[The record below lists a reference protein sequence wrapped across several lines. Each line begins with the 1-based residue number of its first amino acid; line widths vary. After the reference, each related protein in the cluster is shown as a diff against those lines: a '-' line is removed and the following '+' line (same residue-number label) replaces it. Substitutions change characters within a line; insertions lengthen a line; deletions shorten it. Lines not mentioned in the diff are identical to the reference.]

1 MRPVGVAMT
10 WKVSRSVAIPVIGM
24 GGIMTA
30 DDALQYLLAG
40 ASAIQI
46 GTGTFVDPSI
56 PIRVLDGIKEYCAKE
71 GIESVEK
78 VKEFLK

>member
-1 MRPVGVAMT
+1 VAIT